1 MMRRKRHSPRGIRS
15 RGHRIGAFRV
25 GGFGDILDVRVALLS
40 FEWANVDGLLTSTRL
55 KPRMM
60 EDLEVTRVED
70 EEAVDAGQDL
80 VELE

>member
-1 MMRRKRHSPRGIRS
+1 
-15 RGHRIGAFRV
+15 
-25 GGFGDILDVRVALLS
+25 
-40 FEWANVDGLLTSTRL
+40 VDGLLTSTRL

-80 VELE
+80 VERE

>member
-1 MMRRKRHSPRGIRS
+1 MMRRKRHSPRGIRG
-15 RGHRIGAFRV
+15 RGHRIGAFRF

-40 FEWANVDGLLTSTRL
+40 FEWANVDDLLTSTRL

-60 EDLEVTRVED
+60 KVSKLLVED

-80 VELE
+80 EELE

>member
-40 FEWANVDGLLTSTRL
+40 FEWANVNGLLTSTRL

-70 EEAVDAGQDL
+70 EEAVDAARIL
-80 VELE
+80 

>member
-1 MMRRKRHSPRGIRS
+1 M
-15 RGHRIGAFRV
+15 HRIGAFRF
-25 GGFGDILDVRVALLS
+25 GGFGDSLDVQVALLS
-40 FEWANVDGLLTSTRL
+40 FGWANVDGLLTSTRL

>member
-1 MMRRKRHSPRGIRS
+1 M
-15 RGHRIGAFRV
+15 HRIGAFRF
-25 GGFGDILDVRVALLS
+25 GGFGDSLDVQVALLS
-40 FEWANVDGLLTSTRL
+40 FGWVNVDGLLTSTRS

-70 EEAVDAGQDL
+70 EEAVDVGQDL